1 MNPMKHLIISSL
13 LLLTSHS
20 AIAGLIDFE
29 DTTDNG
35 WYQQSIQSAGYQFDK
50 NGGWMGAN
58 NYSSWLP
65 AGANNDTRDIEMG
78 FGEFTLSRQDGNSF
92 DLMSL
97 DAGLSWY
104 NYDPEDELTITGYS
118 STGTVSTSFMLSH
131 DYQMLE
137 LNGFLDLDYVIFS
150 GNAID
155 TGYVALDNLL
165 VMPSLTA
172 SNLPPNGGSPVT
184 APTSVPEPMMLPLFL
199 AGLLGLFKFT
209 RLSPGTCT

>member
-1 MNPMKHLIISSL
+1 MKYWILSSL
-13 LLLTSHS
+13 LLLSSHS
-20 AIAGLIDFE
+20 AIAGLIDFA
-29 DTTDNG
+29 DTSDNG
-35 WYQQSIQSAGYQFDK
+35 WYQQSIQTNDYQFDK
-50 NGGWMGAN
+50 NMGWMGTN

-65 AGANNDTRDIEMG
+65 AGADNNTQDIEMG
-78 FGEFTLSRQDGNSF
+78 FGSFTLSRQDGNSF

-104 NYDPEDELTITGYS
+104 NYDPEDELTITGFS
-118 STGTVSTSFMLSH
+118 SSGIVTTNFMLSH
-131 DYQMLE
+131 NYQSLV
-137 LNGFLDLDYVIFS
+137 LSGFLDLDYVIFS

-165 VMPSLTA
+165 VMPSLIA
-172 SNLPPNGGSPVT
+172 SNLPPNSGSPVA

>member
-1 MNPMKHLIISSL
+1 MKHFVISSL
-13 LLLTSHS
+13 LLLSSHS
-20 AIAGLIDFE
+20 AIAGLIDFA
-29 DTTDNG
+29 DTTDSG
-35 WYQQSIQSAGYQFDK
+35 WYQQNIQTSDYQFDK
-50 NGGWMGAN
+50 DMGWMGTN
-58 NYSSWLP
+58 SYSSWLP
-65 AGANNDTRDIEMG
+65 AGADNNTQDIEMG
-78 FGEFTLSRQDGNSF
+78 FGSFTLTRQDGNSF

-104 NYDPEDELTITGYS
+104 NYDLVDELTITGYGNS
-118 STGTVSTSFMLSH
+118 GTVTTNFSLTH
-131 DYQMLE
+131 DYQSFD
-137 LNGFLDLDYVIFS
+137 LNGFLDLDFVTFS

-155 TGYVALDNLL
+155 TGYIALDNLL

-172 SNLPPNGGSPVT
+172 SNLPPISGNPVA